1 MIVEM
6 KKLVLVGHRSDR
18 HKLFKAL
25 HKSRIVEIVSSG
37 DFPYTERLNNAAK
50 TETLNEKIARLD
62 AVFAFLKESKRTAV
76 RLEKNT
82 RKSDEHFEYEPPKK
96 PLIAPSVMRIDYDGF
111 MGIADREA
119 DLLYEVE
126 EIENVIAEQN
136 ELNSRKIKLQAEIE
150 RFALYE
156 TIDAPFSS
164 YADTALASVALGYV
178 PTVQRAQVEAIA
190 EKFDDCAYFEF
201 YEPTKFLPFVA
212 VVSKERA
219 DEVYQALQELDYTK
233 NSFADELTPAQAIE
247 QAKEE
252 ISALEKSKKE
262 LLSKALEKESFIEE
276 LKVLY
281 DFYLYEV
288 QKYEALDG
296 FAATERSFV
305 MEAWFPAEQEEKIVA
320 MLDEVSSAIVYE
332 FRSPEENEV
341 VPTLVRSKKLFA
353 PYEDVTN
360 MYSIPNYH
368 EDIDPNPI
376 MAFFYFLFFGIM
388 IADAGYGILL
398 AVAGFVLYKLKKPV
412 PGKGRLLLIVGMG
425 GISTV
430 IWGILFGGWFGLT
443 LPTGGFL
450 DTIKWFNPLDEPI
463 LMLGLCLG
471 LGLLQIVCGMI
482 ISAINKIRLHRVGD
496 AICEDVSWV
505 VAIAGIGM
513 LALSLL
519 VVKNDALKYAGIAF
533 IALGLGVLVI
543 GNGRKKKG
551 VKGKVLGAV
560 TGIGKLYDG
569 VNILS
574 DVLSYSRLFG
584 LSLSGA
590 VVALVV
596 NQICLTLM
604 DMLPAVNGIP
614 VVGVI
619 VSIPIFMIGHLFN
632 IGISTLGAYVHNC
645 RLQYIEFFGKFYTGA
660 GHMFIPFGSKS
671 KYTYVDMQ
679 EVTK

>member
-25 HKSRIVEIVSSG
+25 HKSRLVEIVSAEE
-37 DFPYTERLNNAAK
+37 FPYTEKLNNAARV
-50 TETLNEKIARLD
+50 EEYREKMGRLD
-62 AVFAFLKESKRTAV
+62 AVFAFLKEAGRVAD
-76 RLEKNT
+76 RLVKTT
-82 RKSDEHFEYEPPKK
+82 RKDEHPFSYDAPKK
-96 PLIAPSVMRIDYDGF
+96 SLLAPSILRLDYDEF
-111 MGIADREA
+111 MGVGTRET
-119 DLLYEVE
+119 DLLYSVE
-126 EIENVIAEQN
+126 EIEGIIADQN
-136 ELNSRKIKLQAEIE
+136 ELNARKIKLQSEIE
-150 RFALYE
+150 RYALYI
-156 TIDAPFSS
+156 TTVAPFSA
-164 YADTALASVALGYV
+164 YADTSSASVVLGYI
-178 PTVQRAQVEAIA
+178 PTVQRPMLESIA
-190 EKFDDCAYFEF
+190 EKFDDCAYFEI
-201 YEPTKFLPFVA
+201 YDPTKFLPFA
-212 VVSKERA
+212 VVAEKDRA
-219 DEVYQALQELDYTK
+219 DEVFAALQELDFTR
-233 NSFADELTPAQAIE
+233 NSFADDMTPEQAIE
-247 QAKEE
+247 QARTE
-252 ISALEKSKKE
+252 ISELEARKKE
-262 LLSKALEKESFIEE
+262 LLSAALNKAGLTDD
-276 LKVLY
+276 LKILY
-281 DFYLYEV
+281 DYYMYEV
-288 QKYEALDG
+288 QKYEALDT

-305 MEAWFPAEQEEKIVA
+305 MEAWFPAEQEEKIA
-320 MLDEVSSAIVYE
+320 ELIESVSSATVYE
-332 FRSPEENEV
+332 FRDPDENEV

-353 PYEDVTN
+353 PYEDITN
-360 MYSIPNYH
+360 MYSIPNYR

-430 IWGILFGGWFGLT
+430 IWGIVFGGWFGLT

-450 DTIKWFNPLDEPI
+450 DSIKWFSPLDEPI

-471 LGLLQIVCGMI
+471 LGLLQIICGMVV
-482 ISAINKIRLHRVGD
+482 SAINKIRLHRVLD
-496 AICEDVSWV
+496 AVCEDMTWI
-505 VAIAGIGM
+505 VAIAGIGL

-519 VVKNDALKYAGIAF
+519 VVKNDAMKYAGIAL
-533 IALGLGVLVI
+533 IAAGLGVLVI
-543 GNGRKKKG
+543 GNARKKKG
-551 VKGKVLGAV
+551 VKGKILGV
-560 TGIGKLYDG
+560 FGGVGKLYDG

-584 LSLSGA
+584 LSLSGG

-596 NQICLTLM
+596 NQICTTLM
-604 DMLPAVNGIP
+604 DLLPSFGGVP
-614 VVGVI
+614 VIGVI
-619 VSIPIFMIGHLFN
+619 ISIPIFMIGHLFN

-645 RLQYIEFFGKFYTGA
+645 RLQYIEFFGKFYTGS